1 MSDAQVRT
9 RDRMLWRVVIA
20 LSQGVLLWWLFRSI
34 ADETWPATNKGWLV
48 GLITPV
54 ILLPV
59 AHYLLIDVGRD
70 RRGLWVLPAIGILL
84 FGIGWHHGA
93 WTAAEPYQ
101 EFISFAPAVV
111 VLIFHALP
119 FVQSWLATGRLRP
132 DYPDLFQFAWRNTL
146 LVAFGGVFCGVF
158 WLLLWL
164 WGALFQMI
172 GVTFFVD
179 LFTEALFAMP
189 ATAIAVGVGMQLVGS
204 VERLQTALR
213 QQLLTMLKWLAPLA
227 ILILA
232 LFTIALLVKSP
243 DLFLE
248 QRRVISA
255 AWLLWLVVL
264 TVGLLNA
271 AYQDGRTESPYPN
284 WLGVALR
291 WVVPL
296 LVPVALLA
304 IYAIGVRAQSYGLTV
319 ARAWAMLV
327 ALIALA
333 YAAGYAWAAWRRTA
347 WMAGMGV
354 VNVGIALATIV
365 LLTLML
371 SPVLSPERLAAS
383 SQYARVLEDK
393 DAVVDAMRYLRF
405 NSGRYGRRRLERL
418 ATLEGH
424 PDSAAIQAA
433 AKTELERQH
442 PWYEAKREYELG
454 AESFDVFPAGES
466 LEPGLLA
473 SIRESNAFGIDNEC
487 LPADPCPMLIA
498 DLNRD
503 NVAEALI
510 FGDYATVA
518 ATRESKGWT
527 MIQLTRR
534 LGEGRS
540 LSYQESIR
548 QALAEGKYEIR
559 DLPWQVLVI
568 GNDTF
573 IPGEPK
579 EGAALSLDSIVD

>member
-34 ADETWPATNKGWLV
+34 ADDTWPATNQGWLV

-59 AHYLLIDVGRD
+59 AHYLLIGVARD
-70 RRGLWVLPAIGILL
+70 RRGHWALLPMALAL
-84 FGIGWHHGA
+84 FGLGWHHGA
-93 WTAAEPYQ
+93 WTANEPYL
-101 EFISFAPAVV
+101 EFYSFALAVV

-255 AWLLWLVVL
+255 AWLLWLIAL
-264 TVGLLNA
+264 TVALLNA

-284 WLGVALR
+284 WLGVAIR

-371 SPVLSPERLAAS
+371 SPLLSPERLAAS

-393 DAVVDAMRYLRF
+393 DAGADAMRYLRF
-405 NSGRYGRRRLERL
+405 DSGRYGRRRLERL
-418 ATLEGH
+418 AALEGH
-424 PDSAAIQAA
+424 PDAVAIQAA
-433 AKTELERQH
+433 AKVELERKH
-442 PWYEAKREYELG
+442 PWYQAKRESELG
-454 AESFDVFPAGES
+454 ADSFEVFPAGQN
-466 LEPGLLA
+466 LDPGLLA
-473 SIRESNAFGIDNEC
+473 AIVKSDRFESDRNC
-487 LPADPCPMLIA
+487 HPTDPCPVLMA

-503 NVAEALI
+503 GKAEALI
-510 FGDYATVA
+510 FTAYGATA
-518 ATRESKGWT
+518 AVLETSQWRIHPVLSQGTESA
-527 MIQLTRR
+527 
-534 LGEGRS
+534 LGN
-540 LSYQESIR
+540 LSKVR
-548 QALAEGKYEIR
+548 QALLQGKFRIE
-559 DLPWQVLVI
+559 DFPWQVLVI
-568 GNDTF
+568 GGDTF
-573 IPGEPK
+573 ILGKPIDD
-579 EGAALSLDSIVD
+579 ADLSVEKIID